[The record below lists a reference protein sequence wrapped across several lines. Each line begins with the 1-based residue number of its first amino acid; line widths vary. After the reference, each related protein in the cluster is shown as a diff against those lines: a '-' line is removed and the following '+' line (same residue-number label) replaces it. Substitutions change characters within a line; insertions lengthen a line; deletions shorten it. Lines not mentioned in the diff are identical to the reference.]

1 MFEFFKKKTAE
12 SVEVKKP
19 VPRWSALAVALENVK
34 DEQKA
39 KELLKFY
46 PAPQLPA
53 GVHPDS
59 HDIMAM
65 DGFCTASQYAGLDA
79 QFYSSYLG
87 YQTLAQLSQ
96 STEYRLV
103 AETFAQEMTREWG
116 QIKGDDPKRVEAL
129 EDELKRLD
137 IRNLFR
143 KHIENDYYFGGS
155 QLYIDIKGQEEKTD
169 LPLLINDKGI
179 KKGMLQ
185 GFRVIE
191 PLWSTP
197 SLYNANNALAEDF
210 FVPQQWW
217 VLGKNVHH
225 SRLLTLI
232 MRPVPDM
239 LKPAYN
245 FYGVAMTQLMLP
257 YVQRFQSI
265 ADAVAKLITMF
276 SLTGLKTDM
285 SSILTGD
292 ANGVNQLVN
301 RGKTLAL
308 QRDNQGIVAVD
319 KATEEF
325 FQLNTPLSGL
335 DTLVD
340 KFTVMQA
347 YPSKM
352 PVLKIFGT
360 PTAGLGNTSDGE
372 IRVFYDNVSA
382 QQESHLLPQ
391 LSEILKIL
399 QLNLFGD
406 IDESIE
412 FKFNPLYQL
421 DDKERADANL
431 VKATTAQILM
441 QEGVIS
447 NEEARQNLVDDE
459 KSGYNLTGNA
469 PEIDPYNDE
478 GDNGN
483 NP

>member
-1 MFEFFKKKTAE
+1 MFNFFKKE
-12 SVEVKKP
+12 EVKVKQAP
-19 VPRWSALAVALENVK
+19 KWNALYHAIKNSI
-34 DEQKA
+34 DTPPN
-39 KELLKFY
+39 FY
-46 PAPQLPA
+46 PAPQIPA
-53 GVHPDS
+53 GVAPAD

-116 QIKGDDPKRVEAL
+116 KIKGDNPEKIGIL
-129 EDELKRLD
+129 EEEMTRLG
-137 IRNLFR
+137 IRNLIR
-143 KHIENDYYFGGS
+143 KHIETDYLFGGS
-155 QLYIDIKGQEEKTD
+155 QFYIRIKGQEDKTD
-169 LPLLINDKGI
+169 LPLLINEKGI
-179 KKGMLQ
+179 KKGSLD
-185 GFRVIE
+185 GFAVVE

-197 SLYNANNALAEDF
+197 SLYNSNDALADDF
-210 FVPQQWW
+210 FKPKQWW

-225 SRLLTLI
+225 SRLLTLV

-245 FYGVAMTQLMLP
+245 FYGVSMTQLMLP

-285 SSILTGD
+285 SAILQGEEGGG
-292 ANGVNQLVN
+292 NELIN
-301 RGKTLAL
+301 RLKTLAVM
-308 QRDNQGIVAVD
+308 RDNNGILATD
-319 KATEEF
+319 AQTEEF
-325 FQLNTPLSGL
+325 FQINTPLSGL

-340 KFTVMQA
+340 KFTQMQA

-352 PVLKIFGT
+352 PILKIFGT

-382 QQESHLLPQ
+382 QQEAFLVPQ
-391 LSEILKIL
+391 LSVILKCL
-399 QLNLFGD
+399 QLNLWGE
-406 IDESIE
+406 IDPSIE

-421 DDKERADANL
+421 DDNERADVNL
-431 VKATTAQILM
+431 KKAQTDQIYM
-441 QEGVIS
+441 QEGVMS
-447 NEEARQNLVDDE
+447 NDE
-459 KSGYNLTGNA
+459 VREHLNNDEDSGYSLEGNA
-469 PEIDPYNDE
+469 PEVDPYGGSENE
-478 GDNGN
+478 
-483 NP
+483 

>member
-1 MFEFFKKKTAE
+1 MFNFFKKE
-12 SVEVKKP
+12 EVKVKP
-19 VPRWSALAVALENVK
+19 TPRWNALHNAIINAIESPPH
-34 DEQKA
+34 
-39 KELLKFY
+39 FY
-46 PAPQLPA
+46 PAPQIPS
-53 GVHPDS
+53 GVAPDT

-116 QIKGDDPKRVEAL
+116 EIKGDDPKKL
-129 EDELKRLD
+129 EILEEEMTRLG

-143 KHIENDYYFGGS
+143 KQIENDYLFGGS
-155 QLYIDIKGQEEKTD
+155 QMYIQIKGQEEKTD

-179 KKGMLQ
+179 KKGMLE
-185 GFRVIE
+185 GFTVIE

-197 SLYNANNALAEDF
+197 SLYNANNALASDF
-210 FVPQQWW
+210 FVPKQWW

-225 SRLLTLI
+225 SRLLTLV

-257 YVQRFQSI
+257 YVQRFQSV
-265 ADAVAKLITMF
+265 ADSVAKLITMF

-285 SSILTGD
+285 SAILQGEEGGGNILMDRVKTLSVMRD
-292 ANGVNQLVN
+292 N
-301 RGKTLAL
+301 RGILAI
-308 QRDNQGIVAVD
+308 DNGD
-319 KATEEF
+319 NGEEI
-325 FQLNTPLSGL
+325 FQINTPLSGL

-340 KFTVMQA
+340 KFTQMQA

-382 QQESHLLPQ
+382 QQEAFLLPQ
-391 LSEILKIL
+391 LDVVLKCM
-399 QLNLFGD
+399 QLNLWGEV
-406 IDESIE
+406 DESIK

-421 DDKERADANL
+421 DDNERADVN
-431 VKATTAQILM
+431 VKKATAMQILI
-441 QEGVIS
+441 QEGVID
-447 NEEARQNLVDDE
+447 NEEARQNLNDDE
-459 KSGYNLTGNA
+459 ESGWTLEGNA
-469 PEIDPYNDE
+469 PEVDPYE
-478 GDNGN
+478 ESGN
-483 NP
+483 EQI

>member
-1 MFEFFKKKTAE
+1 MFDFFKKKTAE
-12 SVEVKKP
+12 SAEVKKP
-19 VPRWSALAVALENVK
+19 VPKWNALAIALENTK
-34 DEQKA
+34 TE
-39 KELLKFY
+39 KELIQFY

-53 GVHPDS
+53 GVHPES

-116 QIKGDDPKRVEAL
+116 EIKGDKPDRVEAI
-129 EDELKRLD
+129 EAEFKRLD

-155 QLYIDIKGQEEKTD
+155 QLYIDINGQEEKTD
-169 LPLLINDKGI
+169 LPLLINEKGI
-179 KKGMLQ
+179 KKGMLK

-197 SLYNANNALAEDF
+197 SLYNANNALADDF

-217 VLGKNVHH
+217 VLGKNVHE

-232 MRPVPDM
+232 IRPVPDM

-257 YVQRFQSI
+257 YVQRFQSV
-265 ADAVAKLITMF
+265 ADSVSELIKMF

-285 SSILTGD
+285 TGVLSAD
-292 ANGVNQLVN
+292 ADGVNQLVN
-301 RGKTLAL
+301 RVKTLAL
-308 QRDNQGIVAVD
+308 MRDNKGIVALN
-319 KATEEF
+319 KESEEF
-325 FQLNTPLSGL
+325 FQINTPLSGL

-340 KFTVMQA
+340 KFTIMQA

-372 IRVFYDNVSA
+372 VRVFYDNVSA

-391 LSEILKIL
+391 LNEILKIV

-421 DDKERADANL
+421 DDNERADVNL
-431 VKATTAQILM
+431 KKAQTAQIYM
-441 QEGVIS
+441 QEGVID
-447 NEEARQNLVDDE
+447 NEEARQQLTDDE
-459 KSGYNLTGNA
+459 DSGYNLTGNA
-469 PEIDPYNDE
+469 PEIDPYEE
-478 GDNGN
+478 GGENE
-483 NP
+483 